1 MTLRKLLI
9 VGAVLAIAVPAAAH
23 GTTRRSSGVNVRRLA
38 NLYQIDQLEVKWHKA
53 TSKKDLALM
62 MSIMAPNVRLQSN
75 GATYVGKAAVR
86 NVFAR
91 AAPFQPQN
99 RWVSDTPAY
108 KIRATVNGN
117 RGTLYFE
124 WPLHRRRDG
133 QGRRCR
139 RRRQR
144 RPEDPRQVAVH
155 EADPFLGHSEA
166 MTSRWRATSP

>member
-23 GTTRRSSGVNVRRLA
+23 GTTKRSSSVNVRRLA

-62 MSIMAPNVRLQSN
+62 MSIMAPSVRLQSN
-75 GATYVGKAAVR
+75 GATYVGKAAVQK
-86 NVFAR
+86 VFAR
-91 AAPFQPQN
+91 AAPFQPEN

-124 WPLHRRRDG
+124 CHYIDVDTGKVVL
-133 QGRRCR
+133 
-139 RRRQR
+139 
-144 RPEDPRQVAVH
+144 AVGG
-155 EADPFLGHSEA
+155 DNDVRKINGKWLFTKLIPSSVILK
-166 MTSRWRATSP
+166 P

>member
-23 GTTRRSSGVNVRRLA
+23 GTTKRSSGVNVRRLA

-86 NVFAR
+86 KVFAR

-99 RWVSDTPAY
+99 HWVSDTPAY
-108 KIRATVNGN
+108 KIA
-117 RGTLYFE
+117 
-124 WPLHRRRDG
+124 RR
-133 QGRRCR
+133 
-139 RRRQR
+139 
-144 RPEDPRQVAVH
+144 
-155 EADPFLGHSEA
+155 
-166 MTSRWRATSP
+166 

>member
-1 MTLRKLLI
+1 MTLRNLLI

-23 GTTRRSSGVNVRRLA
+23 GTTKRSSSVNVPRLA

-62 MSIMAPNVRLQSN
+62 MSIMAPSVRLQSN
-75 GATYVGKAAVR
+75 GATYVGKAAVQK
-86 NVFAR
+86 VFAR
-91 AAPFQPQN
+91 AAPFQPEN

-124 WPLHRRRDG
+124 CHYIDVDTG
-133 QGRRCR
+133 KV
-139 RRRQR
+139 
-144 RPEDPRQVAVH
+144 VAAVG
-155 EADPFLGHSEA
+155 ADQEVRKIND
-166 MTSRWRATSP
+166 RWLITNLTAATVTLKP

>member
-9 VGAVLAIAVPAAAH
+9 VGAVLVIAVPAGAH
-23 GTTRRSSGVNVRRLA
+23 ATTKRSSSVNVRRLA

-75 GATYVGKAAVR
+75 GANYVGKAAVR
-86 NVFAR
+86 KVFAR

-124 WPLHRRRDG
+124 CHFIDADTGKVVL
-133 QGRRCR
+133 
-139 RRRQR
+139 
-144 RPEDPRQVAVH
+144 AVGGDNDVRKIH
-155 EADPFLGHSEA
+155 GKWLFTKLIPSSVTLK
-166 MTSRWRATSP
+166 P